1 MSEIDLIIK
10 RLKQA
15 IDESGLTYSQLESKT
30 GISKSALQR
39 YATGMTKKIP
49 VDTIVAIAQ
58 VLNVSAAWIMGW
70 SEEDNKSNVNFS
82 PATDD
87 DIKFALFGGEEEI
100 TDEMYDEVKNFAEY
114 VKHTGTCLSR
124 PSPNAVNP
132 FIYAVCEPF
141 AH

>member
-15 IDESGLTYSQLESKT
+15 IDDSGLTYSQLESKT

-49 VDTIVAIAQ
+49 VDTIVAIAP

-70 SEEDNKSNVNFS
+70 SEEDSKSNINFS
-82 PATDD
+82 HVTDD

-114 VKHTGTCLSR
+114 VKQKYK
-124 PSPNAVNP
+124 NKK
-132 FIYAVCEPF
+132 E
-141 AH
+141 

>member
-15 IDESGLTYSQLESKT
+15 IDESGLTYSQLENKT

-114 VKHTGTCLSR
+114 VKQKYK
-124 PSPNAVNP
+124 NKK
-132 FIYAVCEPF
+132 E
-141 AH
+141 

>member
-82 PATDD
+82 PVNDD

-114 VKHTGTCLSR
+114 VKQKYK
-124 PSPNAVNP
+124 NKK
-132 FIYAVCEPF
+132 E
-141 AH
+141 

>member
-1 MSEIDLIIK
+1 MSEVDLIIR
-10 RLKQA
+10 RLKQV
-15 IDESGLTYSQLESKT
+15 IDESGLTYAQLENKT

-70 SEEDNKSNVNFS
+70 SEEDSKSNVAFS
-82 PATDD
+82 PVTDD
-87 DIKFALFGGEEEI
+87 DIKFALFGGDEGI

-114 VKHTGTCLSR
+114 VKQKYKKQGT
-124 PSPNAVNP
+124 
-132 FIYAVCEPF
+132 E
-141 AH
+141 

>member
-1 MSEIDLIIK
+1 MSEIELIIK

-30 GISKSALQR
+30 GISKSDLQR

-114 VKHTGTCLSR
+114 VKQKYK
-124 PSPNAVNP
+124 NKK
-132 FIYAVCEPF
+132 E
-141 AH
+141 

>member
-49 VDTIVAIAQ
+49 VAPIVAIAQ

-114 VKHTGTCLSR
+114 VKQKYK
-124 PSPNAVNP
+124 NKK
-132 FIYAVCEPF
+132 E
-141 AH
+141 

>member
-15 IDESGLTYSQLESKT
+15 IDDSGLTYSQLESKT

-114 VKHTGTCLSR
+114 VKQKYK
-124 PSPNAVNP
+124 NKK
-132 FIYAVCEPF
+132 E
-141 AH
+141 

>member
-114 VKHTGTCLSR
+114 VKQKYK
-124 PSPNAVNP
+124 NKK
-132 FIYAVCEPF
+132 E
-141 AH
+141 

>member
-100 TDEMYDEVKNFAEY
+100 TDEMYDEVRNFAEY
-114 VKHTGTCLSR
+114 VKQKYK
-124 PSPNAVNP
+124 NKK
-132 FIYAVCEPF
+132 E
-141 AH
+141 

>member
-100 TDEMYDEVKNFAEY
+100 TAELYDEVQNFAEY
-114 VKHTGTCLSR
+114 VKQKYK
-124 PSPNAVNP
+124 NKK
-132 FIYAVCEPF
+132 E
-141 AH
+141 

>member
-58 VLNVSAAWIMGW
+58 VLNVSAAWRMGW

-114 VKHTGTCLSR
+114 VKQKYK
-124 PSPNAVNP
+124 NKK
-132 FIYAVCEPF
+132 E
-141 AH
+141 

>member
-58 VLNVSAAWIMGW
+58 FLNVSAAWIMGW

-114 VKHTGTCLSR
+114 VKQKYK
-124 PSPNAVNP
+124 NKK
-132 FIYAVCEPF
+132 E
-141 AH
+141 

>member
-114 VKHTGTCLSR
+114 VKQKYK
-124 PSPNAVNP
+124 NKKV
-132 FIYAVCEPF
+132 
-141 AH
+141 

>member
-49 VDTIVAIAQ
+49 VDTIGAIAQ

-114 VKHTGTCLSR
+114 VKQKYK
-124 PSPNAVNP
+124 NKK
-132 FIYAVCEPF
+132 E
-141 AH
+141 

>member
-49 VDTIVAIAQ
+49 IDTIVAVAQ

-70 SEEDNKSNVNFS
+70 SEEDSKSNVNFS
-82 PATDD
+82 PVTDD

-114 VKHTGTCLSR
+114 VKQKYK
-124 PSPNAVNP
+124 NKK
-132 FIYAVCEPF
+132 E
-141 AH
+141 

>member
-100 TDEMYDEVKNFAEY
+100 TDEMYDEVKSFAEY
-114 VKHTGTCLSR
+114 VKQKYK
-124 PSPNAVNP
+124 NKK
-132 FIYAVCEPF
+132 E
-141 AH
+141 

>member
-1 MSEIDLIIK
+1 MSDVDLIIK
-10 RLKQA
+10 RLKQV

-70 SEEDNKSNVNFS
+70 SEEDSKSTVTFS
-82 PATDD
+82 PITDD
-87 DIKFALFGGEEEI
+87 DIKFALFGGDEEI
-100 TDEMYDEVKNFAEY
+100 TDEMYEEVKSFAAY
-114 VKHTGTCLSR
+114 VKQKYKKGTDTT
-124 PSPNAVNP
+124 
-132 FIYAVCEPF
+132 
-141 AH
+141 

>member
-39 YATGMTKKIP
+39 YATGITKKIP

-114 VKHTGTCLSR
+114 VKQKYK
-124 PSPNAVNP
+124 NKK
-132 FIYAVCEPF
+132 E
-141 AH
+141 

>member
-70 SEEDNKSNVNFS
+70 SEEDSKSNVNFG
-82 PATDD
+82 PVTDD

-114 VKHTGTCLSR
+114 VKQKYK
-124 PSPNAVNP
+124 NKK
-132 FIYAVCEPF
+132 E
-141 AH
+141 

>member
-39 YATGMTKKIP
+39 YATGTTKKIP

-70 SEEDNKSNVNFS
+70 SEEDSKSNVNFS
-82 PATDD
+82 PVTDD

-114 VKHTGTCLSR
+114 VKQKYK
-124 PSPNAVNP
+124 NKK
-132 FIYAVCEPF
+132 E
-141 AH
+141 

>member
-70 SEEDNKSNVNFS
+70 SEEDSKSNVNFS
-82 PATDD
+82 PVTDD

-114 VKHTGTCLSR
+114 VKQKYK
-124 PSPNAVNP
+124 NKK
-132 FIYAVCEPF
+132 E
-141 AH
+141 